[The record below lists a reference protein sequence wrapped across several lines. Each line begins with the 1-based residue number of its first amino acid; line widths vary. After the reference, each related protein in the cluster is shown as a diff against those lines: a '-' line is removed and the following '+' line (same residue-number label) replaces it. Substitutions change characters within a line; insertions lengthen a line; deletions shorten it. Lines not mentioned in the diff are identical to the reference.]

1 LICSEN
7 PIPRLRTC
15 VMVMTLV
22 VLGSANV
29 VAETPAE
36 DPDGDKS
43 KEDKPHEWVIAP
55 IPVVEPNLGA
65 GLGVVGIFLTPLNK
79 KDEVSPKS
87 IFGGGGFYTDN
98 GSWAGA
104 LGGKLFISEDR
115 FRVDGG
121 FGYFDVNYDFFG
133 VGNEAGDRGI
143 SVPIEQKG
151 PGAAVGQLTRISG
164 KWYLGPRYRYV
175 SLDTR
180 VDLSGLP
187 LIGDRPNIPDEVQR
201 EMSSAF
207 VGLELQRNTKNY
219 EFNPTTGSLFDFRAD
234 FYEELFDNDFVLQ
247 RYTASY
253 NHYLRLGDSD
263 QQVIAVRGT
272 ACSVAGDAP
281 FFELCM
287 IGRDDAFRGY
297 QTGRYRDASSA
308 TAQAE
313 YRWQFLKRF
322 GMVVFGGVAQ
332 VAEGFS
338 SFDAE
343 NILPAGRLGFRWM
356 AAVESRINVRV
367 DYAWG
372 DGDSAL
378 YIFVGE
384 AF

>member
-1 LICSEN
+1 
-7 PIPRLRTC
+7 
-15 VMVMTLV
+15 
-22 VLGSANV
+22 
-29 VAETPAE
+29 
-36 DPDGDKS
+36 
-43 KEDKPHEWVIAP
+43 
-55 IPVVEPNLGA
+55 
-65 GLGVVGIFLTPLNK
+65 
-79 KDEVSPKS
+79 
-87 IFGGGGFYTDN
+87 
-98 GSWAGA
+98 
-104 LGGKLFISEDR
+104 
-115 FRVDGG
+115 
-121 FGYFDVNYDFFG
+121 
-133 VGNEAGDRGI
+133 
-143 SVPIEQKG
+143 
-151 PGAAVGQLTRISG
+151 
-164 KWYLGPRYRYV
+164 V

-201 EMSSAF
+201 ETSSAF

-234 FYEELFDNDFVLQ
+234 FYEELFGSDFVLQ

-343 NILPAGRLGFRWM
+343 NILPAGGLGFRWM

-378 YIFVGE
+378 YILVGE